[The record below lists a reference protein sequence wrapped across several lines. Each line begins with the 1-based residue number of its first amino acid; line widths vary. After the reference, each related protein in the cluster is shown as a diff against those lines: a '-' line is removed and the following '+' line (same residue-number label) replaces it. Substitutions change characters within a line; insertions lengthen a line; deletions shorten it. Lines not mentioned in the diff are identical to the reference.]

1 MSVLIPY
8 KLRILRRQR
17 RDARDHP
24 GVQSARGVY
33 IPYSTMATT
42 EHPHAPREAGSSV
55 VNRILWC
62 LLLLGVG
69 AIGGFSIFHT
79 LFQTSCTELVT
90 ASKALQ
96 NASLAVLQEK
106 YSKAVAD
113 HKRCLRDDSAKQ
125 KLHDLHDRLDSHTHL
140 AGKHQDLLDSH
151 QVTLEKLTQVQR
163 TSDVSSQT
171 VNSLQEQVKR
181 LQRELGQS
189 TVQVQLARQTADKQV
204 ETLKEQLN
212 LSRTMLREKQDAI
225 DRRPPPE
232 GGALSSSSRGVVVGG
247 GGGSSASDTDQYRQE
262 LNVMTTAIRRYSL
275 AQCILTYGE
284 GPYTIRFTL
293 DLPSPPEES
302 SSSSSMDPNQNQSL
316 SIIEV
321 EFRLTP
327 ELAYT
332 IWTILNLAD
341 LGLYTGTTLRK
352 VDDSSSVSGG
362 RPKDAATK
370 HIEAKLARRYA
381 ETGHGAEPFLL
392 EELSPRAP
400 CLEYTFGIMG
410 KGPGFVIPLVPQ
422 HQDGSLSCPGRV
434 VRGTETL
441 NRLDTAKR
449 DRVTIV
455 SVDIITTSS
464 SSSSPKEE
472 L

>member
-1 MSVLIPY
+1 MV
-8 KLRILRRQR
+8 
-17 RDARDHP
+17 
-24 GVQSARGVY
+24 
-33 IPYSTMATT
+33 TT
-42 EHPHAPREAGSSV
+42 EHPHDPREAGSSV
-55 VNRILWC
+55 VNRILLY
-62 LLLLGVG
+62 LLLVGVG
-69 AIGGFSIFHT
+69 AIGGFTIFHRH
-79 LFQTSCTELVT
+79 FQTSCTELLT
-90 ASKALQ
+90 ASNSHQ
-96 NASLAVLQEK
+96 NASLEALQEK

-125 KLHDLHDRLDSHTHL
+125 KLHDLHDRLDSQTTF
-140 AGKHQDLLDSH
+140 AGKHQDLLEKH
-151 QVTLEKLTQVQR
+151 EATLEKLNEVQR
-163 TSDVSSQT
+163 ASDASSQT
-171 VNSLQEQVKR
+171 VSSLQEQIKR

-189 TVQVQLARQTADKQV
+189 TVQVQLSRQTADKQV

-225 DRRPPPE
+225 DRRQPE
-232 GGALSSSSRGVVVGG
+232 SGVSSSRG

-262 LNVMTTAIRRYSL
+262 LNVITTAIRRYSL
-275 AQCILTYGE
+275 AQCILKYGE
-284 GPYTIRFTL
+284 GPYTIQFTL
-293 DLPSPPEES
+293 DLPSPPDDS
-302 SSSSSMDPNQNQSL
+302 SSSSSIDQNQNQSF
-316 SIIEV
+316 SFIEV

-352 VDDSSSVSGG
+352 VDDSSVSGG
-362 RPKDAATK
+362 RPKNAATK
-370 HIEAKLARRYA
+370 NIEARLARRYA
-381 ETGHGAEPFLL
+381 ETGHGAEPFIL

-400 CLEYTFGIMG
+400 CLEYTFGIIG

-434 VRGTETL
+434 VRGKETL
-441 NRLDTAKR
+441 NRLDTLAKR

-455 SVDIITTSS
+455 SVDIISAS